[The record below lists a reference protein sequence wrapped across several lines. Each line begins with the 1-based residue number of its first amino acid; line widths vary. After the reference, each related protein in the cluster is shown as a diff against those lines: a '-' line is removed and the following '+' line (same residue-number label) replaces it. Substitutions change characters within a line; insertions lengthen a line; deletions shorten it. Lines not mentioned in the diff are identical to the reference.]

1 MALKFGEATEMAPM
15 GSERFVPRDRESF
28 LDAQARHRRA
38 TWRLTFLSAMAA
50 VIMGIPL
57 ALVVTPLLYGF
68 GLMVADTVNL
78 FSPLPPAFWKQA
90 DEIARFGLVA
100 FGWLLQQKP
109 ADPQALVIGT
119 VVMLL
124 PGTALSVLLWI
135 AIDVIFHRAG
145 VGGALLAL
153 RARDPNPAEL
163 KELRLADVVDEMAI
177 AAGIPAPKVMLIDA
191 PGANA
196 AVIGTSPQDARVV
209 ITRPLIDDFSRDE
222 LEGVLAHL
230 IGSIAN
236 GDLRIAFRITAVFE
250 TCGLLVAVINS
261 PFGSQ
266 SRRTLWRIF
275 RYAILRSPAQGGA
288 QEAAAVSDLLTRSVA
303 METNDI
309 DRLFDT
315 GKKSMSRSIAEF
327 LLFPI
332 FLTNLAI
339 KLSLWFFSGV
349 VLGPTVAL
357 LWRTREYLADS
368 MAVQLTRNPDA
379 LASALQKLNA
389 DRGEVPRGGW
399 ASHLFIVDPGDGD
412 RSGSGEPSSRQ
423 KAVFAQAWAASAPE
437 GSKLATGSAALL
449 TEFTSTYRAALA
461 GNARAIA
468 RLQAAHRTLAQ
479 IDPALAA
486 TMPDPA
492 DLAAARQGDLEAVA
506 RLRAVRLQSSST
518 PGQHK
523 DHEDSSSGGSTVSL
537 IGFHPSLKRRLKR
550 LARMGAHV
558 DLAAGDSKAWKVT
571 LFFTVLFG
579 PLFLLLAGMFLLLIA
594 VMVVSSLGFL
604 VIWLAIIHKLFTVF
618 AAH

>member
-1 MALKFGEATEMAPM
+1 MPLNFEVTEPPSTGMQRFG
-15 GSERFVPRDRESF
+15 PRDRESF
-28 LDAQARHRRA
+28 LDAQARNRRA
-38 TWRLTFLSAMAA
+38 TWRLTLLSGMSA

-68 GLMVADTVNL
+68 ALIVADVINV
-78 FSPLPPAFWKQA
+78 FSPLPPEIWREAN
-90 DEIARFGLVA
+90 EIARFGLVA

-109 ADPQALVIGT
+109 ADPQALAIGA

-124 PGTALSVLLWI
+124 PGTVLSVLLWI
-135 AIDVIFHRAG
+135 AIDVIFHRTG

-153 RARDPNPAEL
+153 RAREPNPAEL
-163 KELRLADVVDEMAI
+163 KELRLADVVEEMAI

-209 ITRPLIDDFSRDE
+209 ITRPLIDDFTRDE

-275 RYAILRSPAQGGA
+275 RYAIVGSSAHAVA
-288 QEAAAVSDLLTRSVA
+288 QEAAAVSELLTRSVV
-303 METNDI
+303 MDTDDI

-315 GKKSMSRSIAEF
+315 GKKSIFRSIGEF

-349 VLGPTVAL
+349 VLGPSVAL
-357 LWRTREYLADS
+357 LWRTRQYLADS

-389 DRGEVPRGGW
+389 DRGGIPGGGW
-399 ASHLFIVDPGDGD
+399 ASHLFIVDPGRGD
-412 RSGSGEPSSRQ
+412 RSGSGEPSSRE

-437 GSKLATGSAALL
+437 GSTTDTGSAAIMS
-449 TEFTSTYRAALA
+449 EFTSTYRAALA
-461 GNARAIA
+461 GDPRAIS
-468 RLQAAHRTLAQ
+468 RLQAAHRALAQ

-492 DLAAARQGDLEAVA
+492 DVAAARHGDLEAVA
-506 RLRAVRLQSSST
+506 RLRAVRLQSSSA
-518 PGQHK
+518 PRQAK
-523 DHEDSSSGGSTVSL
+523 EQEDSSGGSSVSL
-537 IGFHPSLKRRLKR
+537 LGFHPSLKRRLKR

-558 DLAAGDSKAWKVT
+558 DLAADDSKAWKVT
-571 LFFTVLFG
+571 LFFTVIFG

-604 VIWLAIIHKLFTVF
+604 VIWLAVIHKLFMLF